1 MATRYTDEQK
11 ALALELVAR
20 NDGVLDVVTMDAI
33 RAALETPSL
42 PDQTVRLWMRSY
54 QALQSRSES
63 RVKLTEKK
71 VVDSASAI
79 TVFNDTAFRD
89 EDRQAVQGEVSTKLD
104 AMFERAARM
113 MVAKATEPEKI
124 NDMNGQQLMT
134 AAGIAVDKMR
144 LLRDMPTEIIQMSPI
159 LIQINQYA
167 VLLNLSTSELLTKL
181 LDNLVALKQEVQA

>member
-20 NDGVLDVVTMDAI
+20 NAGVLDVVTMDAI

-89 EDRQAVQGEVSTKLD
+89 EDRQAVQSEASTKLD

-144 LLRDMPTEIIQMSPI
+144 LLRDLPTEIIQMSPI

-181 LDNLVALKQEVQA
+181 LDNLVALNQEVQA

>member
-20 NDGVLDVVTMDAI
+20 NAGVLDVLTMDAI
-33 RAALETPSL
+33 RVALEAPIL

-54 QALQSRSES
+54 QALRSRSES
-63 RVKLTEKK
+63 RVKLTDKK
-71 VVDSASAI
+71 VIDSPRSITVERDEEQSAI
-79 TVFNDTAFRD
+79 QEAASD
-89 EDRQAVQGEVSTKLD
+89 KLD

-113 MVAKATEPEKI
+113 MVAKATEPAKI

-167 VLLNLSTSELLTKL
+167 VLLNLSTAELLSKL
-181 LDNLVALKQEVQA
+181 LDNLMAIKQEVQA

>member
-20 NDGVLDVVTMDAI
+20 NAGVLDVVTMDAI